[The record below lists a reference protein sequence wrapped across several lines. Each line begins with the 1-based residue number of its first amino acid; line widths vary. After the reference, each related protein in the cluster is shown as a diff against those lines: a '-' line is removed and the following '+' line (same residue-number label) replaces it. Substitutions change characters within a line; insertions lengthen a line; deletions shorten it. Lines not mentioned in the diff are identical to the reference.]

1 MMTKYHNSCRRR
13 VAVALLAAVCIF
25 GLWTSPILADP
36 DEAACHCEIDFTGPP
51 EICVDSTAH
60 FTGIVTGVGM
70 VCNVST
76 WTWDFGDPASG
87 SANTGYGQYSE
98 HVYHQPGIYTV
109 TLTAV
114 EAGGPLIVTKI
125 DFIRV
130 NPGPAADFTASTT
143 VLCLETPVNFTDL
156 STNAASWQ
164 WDFGDG
170 STSGAQHPSHTYS
183 AAGVYTVS
191 LTVTNPCGVDTEIKS
206 QYITVQGAPTADFVY
221 TQRPGCTSGLV
232 RFEDRSTG
240 ADVWYWGFGDGTES
254 YDQNPGHTYAA
265 GGTYTVTLTVSN
277 DCGEDVKTKVL
288 EVIVGAG
295 PVADFTSDVTSLCEG
310 GTVGFTDL
318 STDPTSW
325 FWDFGDGSTSGAQ
338 HPNHTYLAAGVYT
351 VRLTVSNPCG
361 NDTEVKPQYITV
373 RGGPTADFAGDYPSN
388 CVGNAIDFTDLSTG
402 ALTWHWDFGDGITSD
417 LQNPSHTYSASGSY
431 TVSLRVTNACGDDAE
446 TKPGYVHI
454 LEGPLADF
462 SSNTWRTCVGGL
474 VRFQDESLRADSWH
488 WNFGDGSTSDLQNPS
503 HTYDAPGW
511 YAVTLR
517 VANRCGE
524 DVEARQNY
532 VWVMGDPVAE
542 FVASSTSVC
551 IGWSVAF
558 LNHSQNSS
566 SWDWDFGDGHTS
578 TDSTGIHTYNRPGVY
593 TVTLVASNGCASDT
607 RRRELY
613 IEVRD
618 FPHAAFDAAPT
629 ASCVGED
636 VIFTDRSE
644 HTTSWDWDFGDG
656 STSSQQNPSHAYG
669 VAGTYTV
676 TLTVHN
682 DCGTDDVT
690 RENYVIVER
699 PPIAEFMSFDD
710 WTCVGIP
717 MLFHDMST
725 AATSWH
731 WDFGDGGTSN
741 DQNPYHVYQAAGVY
755 TVTLRATNRC
765 GEDTRVKTNY
775 ITVRAFPVADFTA
788 DATEVCAGATVSF
801 SNLSS
806 NETSWHWEFGDGSTS
821 SVENPTHVYSM
832 PGQYT
837 VSLKV
842 SNICGDDTE
851 SKAQYISVEVPPMAD
866 FDSNTRQVCE
876 GGTVNFDDR
885 SYRATSWHWEFGDG
899 STSDLQNP
907 SHLYATA
914 GLYVVT
920 LHVSNRCGDDTEDRH
935 NYIRVIVGPT
945 AEFEASVTNVC
956 VGWVTGFMN
965 YSQNATSWRW
975 NFGDGA
981 TSTDSVGHHVYATP
995 GTYTVSLTA
1004 INACGDDTRTRTNY
1018 IVVRGYPVADFLVD
1032 DRESCVGAT
1041 VTFTDLSRDADS
1053 WHWDFGDGGTSTD
1066 RSPTHAYSS
1075 PGVYTVTLS
1084 VHNDCG
1090 PDSEIKTQYVT
1101 VGYPPIAGFDTE
1113 IRRLCAGG
1121 SVSFFNMSTNGTSY
1135 LWHFGDGT
1143 TSTSMNPSHTYTT
1156 AGVYSVS
1163 LVATNACG
1171 SDTAMR
1177 ENYITVDPLPVADF
1191 TAEPREGCAELFVSF
1206 TDLSTD
1212 ATSWQWQFGDGTGSS
1227 SQNPDH
1233 TYAQP
1238 GSYTVTLT
1246 ATNACGSDDAVKEAF
1261 IIVHGGPR
1269 AEFSFEYSSVGCTSQ
1284 EVRFSDHS
1292 TGATTWNWDFGDGA
1306 SSTDQHPTHT
1316 YTSGGT
1322 FLVTLTVNNACGE
1335 ASTSREVVVVFGPP
1349 PVADF
1354 TAEATEVC
1362 EGEAVH
1368 FTNQSRNAYFWSWDF
1383 GDGQTS
1389 NDRDPSH
1396 AYSAAGSYT
1405 ITLNVINECGSD
1417 SESKVNYVTVNAGPV
1432 ADFSATPTSGQ
1443 APLIVAFTDHST
1455 STMGITSW
1463 SWDFGDGGTS
1473 NAQSPSHTYT
1483 APGTYTVQLTVVD
1496 ACGDDKAVKVEYVR
1510 VSSECEADFSA
1521 EPTEG
1526 CAPVRVFFNGF
1537 ATEDCEISSWTWDFG
1552 DPASGNNN
1560 NATGQSAQHVY
1571 TTTGTYTVK
1580 LTAEDVSGTKVVTK
1594 TNFVTVWGGPTAVF
1608 SVTPTSGP
1616 APLLVDF
1623 IDHSVAGRGA
1633 LSWSWNFGD
1642 PASGSANT
1650 STQQHPSHSY
1660 YDEGSYFVSLIV
1672 VDECGTDTVATT
1684 IVVSP
1689 AISITKAVD
1698 KAVAPAGDDL
1708 LYSVTIHNNGPSPVA
1723 NIVVVDTIPDSSGFI
1738 VGSITGGGTY
1748 DANGDRVTWNLASLG
1763 SGAQVTLEFAV
1774 VLDGPFTQFPTIV
1787 SNQAFAAIGIEGT
1800 ALSGRTFASNIV
1812 ETVVDIPTGVL
1823 GLQKDVSATLAVPS
1837 DELTYTITVDN
1848 PNPAP
1853 AANVIIYDAIP
1864 DSTTYIAGSATAGGV
1879 YNPANDSLTWNL
1891 GVLAAFSSRSVSFRV
1906 TVDPNCVD
1914 GQLIPN
1920 TALVRSSLGGE
1931 ESNRVI
1937 TAISLTPIVVTK
1949 KVNRPSGMIGDL
1961 VKYTVTVENYS
1972 GVLFEDV
1979 LLSDTMPAGIF
1990 CVDGTSLLDGSSTND
2005 PTGDQSL
2012 QWALGDLP
2020 ARGILTLEYT
2030 ALISTSAH
2038 PGINENVVR
2047 AEAYQGGVLTH
2058 SNRALAQIHV
2068 LSQTLAGA
2076 IRGRVMV
2083 DCDGDGV
2090 ADFDSLPPGV
2100 VGTNVYLDDGSQS
2113 RVNEKG
2119 MFFFSTV
2126 RAGERV
2132 VALDERKL
2140 EGFYIPD
2147 GAQASVFV
2155 HVHET
2160 GESYVIFRICPDHPR
2175 LDIRK
2180 KASILPTV
2188 KVTKRAVLDPEQPAD
2203 SMGVKVDYE
2212 IDIKSNG
2219 LADPTQIRV
2228 VDSLP
2233 ANTHLIL
2240 AQSQELAPIRKG
2252 DQLVYEVTAAQER
2265 FKKSV
2270 SYSLR
2275 ELTPGVRKFLTNR
2288 VYLEGDL
2295 LPRGA
2300 SKEPVVSEPVEVSA
2314 GPFPLVPPQDVV
2326 ITLTPAL
2333 FITSMADLQP
2343 PAIPQLHAAADSIM
2357 KYADADVKVEGHT
2370 DFRPIHTVRFPSNW
2384 ELGEARAKSVVD
2396 WLVES
2401 RGIDPHRMTYESFA
2415 ATKPVVTDVPRT
2427 SIALQPNRRTEV
2439 HIKTKV
2445 GGLLS
2450 PEVKAGDQW
2459 ENSTSLALD
2468 PVKFDTLFEA
2478 VETPVDIDLGDSWE
2492 VLLTIENDGAM
2503 SADDVVLTDILPEGS
2518 EYLSN
2523 SAMVDG
2529 RSISA
2534 QISGQTISLDLKRIE
2549 PSQKL
2554 ELRYRIRA
2562 LEGRTPSGG
2571 GAASVEVK
2579 SATNR
2584 SVIQKS
2590 NEVRFK

>member
-1 MMTKYHNSCRRR
+1 M
-13 VAVALLAAVCIF
+13 
-25 GLWTSPILADP
+25 
-36 DEAACHCEIDFTGPP
+36 
-51 EICVDSTAH
+51 
-60 FTGIVTGVGM
+60 
-70 VCNVST
+70 
-76 WTWDFGDPASG
+76 
-87 SANTGYGQYSE
+87 
-98 HVYHQPGIYTV
+98 
-109 TLTAV
+109 
-114 EAGGPLIVTKI
+114 
-125 DFIRV
+125 
-130 NPGPAADFTASTT
+130 
-143 VLCLETPVNFTDL
+143 
-156 STNAASWQ
+156 
-164 WDFGDG
+164 
-170 STSGAQHPSHTYS
+170 
-183 AAGVYTVS
+183 
-191 LTVTNPCGVDTEIKS
+191 
-206 QYITVQGAPTADFVY
+206 
-221 TQRPGCTSGLV
+221 
-232 RFEDRSTG
+232 
-240 ADVWYWGFGDGTES
+240 
-254 YDQNPGHTYAA
+254 
-265 GGTYTVTLTVSN
+265 
-277 DCGEDVKTKVL
+277 
-288 EVIVGAG
+288 
-295 PVADFTSDVTSLCEG
+295 
-310 GTVGFTDL
+310 
-318 STDPTSW
+318 
-325 FWDFGDGSTSGAQ
+325 
-338 HPNHTYLAAGVYT
+338 
-351 VRLTVSNPCG
+351 
-361 NDTEVKPQYITV
+361 
-373 RGGPTADFAGDYPSN
+373 
-388 CVGNAIDFTDLSTG
+388 
-402 ALTWHWDFGDGITSD
+402 
-417 LQNPSHTYSASGSY
+417 
-431 TVSLRVTNACGDDAE
+431 
-446 TKPGYVHI
+446 
-454 LEGPLADF
+454 
-462 SSNTWRTCVGGL
+462 
-474 VRFQDESLRADSWH
+474 
-488 WNFGDGSTSDLQNPS
+488 
-503 HTYDAPGW
+503 
-511 YAVTLR
+511 
-517 VANRCGE
+517 
-524 DVEARQNY
+524 
-532 VWVMGDPVAE
+532 
-542 FVASSTSVC
+542 
-551 IGWSVAF
+551 
-558 LNHSQNSS
+558 
-566 SWDWDFGDGHTS
+566 
-578 TDSTGIHTYNRPGVY
+578 
-593 TVTLVASNGCASDT
+593 
-607 RRRELY
+607 
-613 IEVRD
+613 
-618 FPHAAFDAAPT
+618 
-629 ASCVGED
+629 
-636 VIFTDRSE
+636 
-644 HTTSWDWDFGDG
+644 
-656 STSSQQNPSHAYG
+656 
-669 VAGTYTV
+669 
-676 TLTVHN
+676 
-682 DCGTDDVT
+682 T

-699 PPIAEFMSFDD
+699 PPIAEFTSFDD
-710 WTCVGIP
+710 WTCVGTP
-717 MLFHDMST
+717 MVFNDMST

-755 TVTLRATNRC
+755 TVTLTATNRC
-765 GEDTRVKTNY
+765 GEDTRVKTDY
-775 ITVRAFPVADFTA
+775 ITVHALPVADFTA
-788 DATEVCAGATVSF
+788 DVTEVCVGATVSF

-806 NETSWHWEFGDGSTS
+806 NETSWHWEFGDGNTS
-821 SVENPTHVYSM
+821 SVENPTHVYSI

-866 FDSNTRQVCE
+866 FESNTRQVCE

-907 SHLYATA
+907 SHLYTTA
-914 GLYVVT
+914 GSYAVT

-935 NYIRVIVGPT
+935 NYIRVIGGPT
-945 AEFEASVTNVC
+945 AEFEAPVTNTC
-956 VGWVTGFMN
+956 VGWEIGFFN
-965 YSQNATSWRW
+965 YSQNATSWLW
-975 NFGDGA
+975 DFGDGA
-981 TSTDSVGHHVYATP
+981 TSTDSVGHHLYAHP
-995 GTYTVSLTA
+995 GTYAVSLTA

-1018 IVVRGYPVADFLVD
+1018 IVVRGYPEAEFSVD
-1032 DRESCVGAT
+1032 KRESCVGAT
-1041 VTFTDLSRDADS
+1041 VTFTDQSIDADS

-1066 RSPTHAYSS
+1066 QNPTHAYSS

-1084 VHNDCG
+1084 VRNDCG
-1090 PDSEIKTQYVT
+1090 PDSEIKTDYVT
-1101 VGYPPIAGFDTE
+1101 VGHPPMADFDTE
-1113 IRRLCAGG
+1113 IREYCVGG
-1121 SVSFFNMSTNGTSY
+1121 SVSFFNRSMNATSY
-1135 LWHFGDGT
+1135 LWNFGDGT
-1143 TSTSMNPSHTYTT
+1143 TSTSMNPSHTYTI

-1171 SDTAMR
+1171 SDTVMR

-1191 TAEPREGCAELFVSF
+1191 TAEPREGCAELLVSF
-1206 TDLSTD
+1206 TDLSTEAD
-1212 ATSWQWQFGDGTGSS
+1212 SWQWNFGDGTGSS

-1246 ATNACGSDDAVKEAF
+1246 VTNDCGSDDAVKEAF
-1261 IIVHGGPR
+1261 IVVHGGPM
-1269 AEFSFEYSSVGCTSQ
+1269 ADFSFEYATQGCTSQ

-1292 TGATTWNWDFGDGA
+1292 TGATSWNWDFGDGA

-1322 FLVTLTVNNACGE
+1322 FLVTLTVNNACGD

-1354 TAEATEVC
+1354 TAEETEVC

-1396 AYSAAGSYT
+1396 GYSVAGSYT
-1405 ITLNVINECGSD
+1405 ITLTVTNECGSD
-1417 SESKVNYVTVNAGPV
+1417 SETKVNYVTVQAGPV
-1432 ADFSATPTSGQ
+1432 ANFSATPVSGQ
-1443 APLIVAFTDHST
+1443 APLIVTFTDQST
-1455 STMGITSW
+1455 SIMGITSW
-1463 SWDFGDGGTS
+1463 SWDFGDGNTS
-1473 NAQSPSHTYT
+1473 SAQSPSHTYT
-1483 APGTYTVQLTVVD
+1483 APGTYTVTLTVVD
-1496 ACGDDKAVKVEYVR
+1496 ACGDDKAVKEEYVR
-1510 VSSECEADFSA
+1510 VSSDCEVDFSA

-1526 CAPVRVFFNGF
+1526 CAPVRVFFSGL

-1552 DPASGNNN
+1552 DPTSGNNN
-1560 NATGQSAQHVY
+1560 TATGQSAQHVY
-1571 TTTGTYTVK
+1571 ATTGTYTVK
-1580 LTAEDVSGTKVVTK
+1580 LTAVDVSGTKVVTK
-1594 TNFVTVWGGPTAVF
+1594 PNFVTVWGGPTAAF
-1608 SVTPTSGP
+1608 NATPTSGP
-1616 APLLVDF
+1616 APLLVSFTDQ
-1623 IDHSVAGRGA
+1623 SLAGRGT

-1660 YDEGSYFVSLIV
+1660 YDEGTYLVSLIV
-1672 VDECGTDTVATT
+1672 VDDCGTDTAETT
-1684 IVVSP
+1684 IEVSP

-1708 LYSVTIHNNGPSPVA
+1708 LYSVTIYNNGPSPVA

-1763 SGAQVTLEFAV
+1763 GGAQATLEFAV

-1787 SNQAFAAIGIEGT
+1787 SNQAFATIGIEET

-1812 ETVVDIPTGVL
+1812 ETVVDIPTGVI

-1837 DELTYTITVDN
+1837 DELIYTITVEN
-1848 PNPAP
+1848 PNPSP
-1853 AANVIIYDAIP
+1853 AADVIIYDAVP
-1864 DSTTYIAGSATAGGV
+1864 DSTTYIIGSATAGGV

-2020 ARGILTLEYT
+2020 ASGVLTLEYT

-2058 SNRALAQIHV
+2058 SNRAIAQIYV

-2076 IRGRVMV
+2076 IRGRVIV
-2083 DCDGDGV
+2083 DCNGDGV
-2090 ADFDSLPPGV
+2090 ADFDSPPPGV

-2113 RVNEKG
+2113 CVNEKG
-2119 MFFFSTV
+2119 MFFFSMV

-2160 GESYVIFRICPDHPR
+2160 GESYVTFRICPDYPH
-2175 LDIRK
+2175 LDIQK
-2180 KASILPTV
+2180 KASIVPTV
-2188 KVTKRAVLDPEQPAD
+2188 KVTKRATLDPEQPGD

-2219 LADPTQIRV
+2219 LADPTQVRV

-2233 ANTHLIL
+2233 VNTHLIL
-2240 AQSQELAPIRKG
+2240 AQSEELAPTHDG

-2265 FKKSV
+2265 LKKSV
-2270 SYSLR
+2270 TYSLR

-2295 LPRGA
+2295 APRGTE
-2300 SKEPVVSEPVEVSA
+2300 SKPVVSEPVEVSV
-2314 GPFPLVPPQDVV
+2314 GPFLLVPPQDVV

-2333 FITSMADLQP
+2333 FITSLADLQP

-2396 WLVES
+2396 WLVEN
-2401 RGIDPHRMTYESFA
+2401 RGIDPGRMTYESFA

-2427 SIALQPNRRTEV
+2427 SVALQPNRRTEV
-2439 HIKTKV
+2439 HIKTRV
-2445 GGLLS
+2445 GGFLA
-2450 PEVKAGDQW
+2450 PGVKAGDQW

-2468 PVKFDTLFEA
+2468 PVKFDTLFE
-2478 VETPVDIDLGDSWE
+2478 VVQTPVDIDLGDSWE
-2492 VLLTIENDGAM
+2492 VLLTVENDGAM
-2503 SADDVVLTDILPEGS
+2503 SANDVVLTDIMPDGS

-2523 SAMVDG
+2523 SAMVDC
-2529 RSISA
+2529 RSIEA
-2534 QISGQTISLDLKRIE
+2534 KVTGQTISFDLKQIE

-2554 ELRYRIRA
+2554 ELRYRIKA

-2579 SATNR
+2579 SSTNLP
-2584 SVIQKS
+2584 VIQKS